1 MPNRTYDD
9 IVRTTVPNP
18 DSSHRPTRSEE
29 HDAVERG
36 AGPRIHQATPGDE
49 GDDTTTEAAVRDA
62 LASLGTADLA
72 DLDITIEGARLQVDG
87 SVASKEDRDVIVRR
101 LEGVPGVVAVIDTL
115 RIRNV

>member
-18 DSSHRPTRSEE
+18 DSSHRPTRGEE
-29 HDAVERG
+29 HDAVERE
-36 AGPRIHQATPGDE
+36 AGPRIHTAPGED
-49 GDDTTTEAAVRDA
+49 GDSPTEAAVRGA

-72 DLDITIEGARLQVDG
+72 DLDITIEGARVQVDG
-87 SVASKEDRDVIVRR
+87 SVASKEDRDIVVRS

>member
-9 IVRTTVPNP
+9 IVRSTVPNP
-18 DSSHRPTRSEE
+18 DSSHRPTRGEE
-29 HDAVERG
+29 SAAVEREP
-36 AGPRIHQATPGDE
+36 GPRIHTMPGE
-49 GDDTTTEAAVRDA
+49 NGDAPTENALRDA

-87 SVASKEDRDVIVRR
+87 SVATKDDRDLIVRR
-101 LEGVPGVVAVIDTL
+101 LEGVRGVVAVIDTV

>member
-1 MPNRTYDD
+1 MPNRSYDD

-18 DSSHRPTRSEE
+18 DSSHRPTRGEE
-29 HDAVERG
+29 HEAVERE
-36 AGPRIHQATPGDE
+36 AGPRVHMSSEEPGDAP
-49 GDDTTTEAAVRDA
+49 TEAAVRSA

-72 DLDITIEGARLQVDG
+72 DLDITIEGGRLQVDG
-87 SVASKEDRDVIVRR
+87 SVASKDDRDVIVRR

>member
-18 DSSHRPTRSEE
+18 DSSHRPTRNEE
-29 HDAVERG
+29 HEAVERE
-36 AGPRIHQATPGDE
+36 AGPRVHQATPDE
-49 GDDTTTEAAVRDA
+49 SDDATTESAVRDA

-72 DLDITIEGARLQVDG
+72 DLDITIEGARLQIDG